1 MNTYQTKLAALQM
14 YEDALETMSYAQDV
28 YANADYVEKVAA
40 DSLTDTPYG
49 QIAAGTA
56 ASQIPF
62 VGVIAGPSLTEYMAK
77 NRAYEH
83 GIENYGNVGTP
94 FAHRHPIATN
104 FGASLGGAIAGGAL
118 GYGVGALIS
127 PKLMRGK
134 GNLIPDAIRS
144 RLGGSALGSTLGSIV
159 ASAYANS
166 QIADLSH
173 YAPTEE

>member
-1 MNTYQTKLAALQM
+1 MNTYQTKLAALRM

-28 YANADYVEKVAA
+28 YANADYVEKVAT

-49 QIAAGTA
+49 HIIAGTA

-62 VGVIAGPSLTEYMAK
+62 VGVIAGPSLTEHMAK
-77 NRAYEH
+77 NRAHEL
-83 GIENYGNVGTP
+83 GVDSYGNVGTP
-94 FAHRHPIATN
+94 FAHRHPITTN
-104 FGASLGGAIAGGAL
+104 FGASLGGSLAGGAL
-118 GYGVGALIS
+118 GYGIGALIS
-127 PKLMRGK
+127 PKLMKSK
-134 GNLIPDAIRS
+134 GDLIPSAIRS
-144 RLGGSALGSTLGSIV
+144 RLGGALLGSTLGSIG